1 MFKEHLSSY
10 PILEQDDII
19 IHDYLNNNNNNKL
32 KAKVIINM
40 KIHQRHNNSSKL
52 SRLM

>member
-19 IHDYLNNNNNNKL
+19 IHDYLNNNNNKL

-40 KIHQRHNNSSKL
+40 KIHQRQNNSSKL